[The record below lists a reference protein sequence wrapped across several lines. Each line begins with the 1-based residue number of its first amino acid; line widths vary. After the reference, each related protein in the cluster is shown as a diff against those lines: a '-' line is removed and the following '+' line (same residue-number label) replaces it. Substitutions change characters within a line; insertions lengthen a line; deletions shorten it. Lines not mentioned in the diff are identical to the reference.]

1 MSILSEYMRQRRRVI
16 GERARQLE
24 LRRLM
29 TNPTAEI
36 GKMGKRDKRAHLLE
50 SARREDERKHE
61 KQLQVVGQARG
72 RWKAAGWLAS
82 SGMLAKATAT
92 AAGGAATSGKQ
103 PQQEQEEQEAS
114 ASAEA
119 SAEAAHAETK
129 EPKDVAVAAAAAAAV
144 AGPEPEPEVAPAE
157 AGP

>member
-50 SARREDERKHE
+50 SARREDERKRE

-92 AAGGAATSGKQ
+92 GAGGAAASGKQ
-103 PQQEQEEQEAS
+103 PQREQEEQEAS

-119 SAEAAHAETK
+119 SAEAHAETK
-129 EPKDVAVAAAAAAAV
+129 EPKDAAVAAAAAAV
-144 AGPEPEPEVAPAE
+144 AGPEPEPEVEPAE

>member
-1 MSILSEYMRQRRRVI
+1 LSEYMRQRRRVI

-50 SARREDERKHE
+50 SARREDERKRE

-92 AAGGAATSGKQ
+92 GAGGAAASGKQ
-103 PQQEQEEQEAS
+103 PQREQEEQEAS

-119 SAEAAHAETK
+119 SAEAHAETK
-129 EPKDVAVAAAAAAAV
+129 EPKDAAVAAAAAAV
-144 AGPEPEPEVAPAE
+144 AGPEPEPEVEPAE